1 MQDRTLKVSVVYSL
15 ATSCGVSKHVI
26 IKGKM
31 VSLLLMTCTTLTHF
45 DRGRCRVGALQR
57 T

>member
-1 MQDRTLKVSVVYSL
+1 MQDRTLKASVVYSL
-15 ATSCGVSKHVI
+15 ATSCGVSKHII

-31 VSLLLMTCTTLTHF
+31 VSLMTCATLTHY
-45 DRGRCRVGALQR
+45 DRGRCRVGALQQ